1 MGGGLLQLVAM
12 GAQDAYL
19 SGNPQITFWKGLFKR
34 HTNFAMEAFRI
45 NFTGQPN
52 WGTKQSCIVNRNAD
66 LLYSTYLEV
75 VLPSYHP
82 TSNPTAVYNNDQF
95 HLGYNLLKYAE
106 LEIGGQLIDRQYG
119 EWLFIWDTLTNST
132 EKSLV
137 GQQLLSGAGRNSAL
151 YYSGVTVA
159 NTPTS
164 TVFTIGTPTS
174 GSNEVVLTHST
185 AANLIT
191 TGFSVGQVVS
201 VSATAGSGGVS
212 GATNYAGTWVIT
224 AIGTYSITILISYLA
239 LSSTAT
245 TGMTGTIT
253 ALASSTTTAAVT
265 SLANSG
271 PTEPIYS
278 STTQQID
285 VGAGVLNNGGAGSTV
300 ASSLSTQ
307 TCSPGQIMAFGASA
321 SCTAP
326 TGSSQGHPNVIYVPL
341 NFFYARNPGA
351 ALPLIALQYHEVKI
365 NLLWNDA
372 ATISGDYKNVP
383 VPAQPSQ
390 AAIYVDYIYLDV
402 EERRRMAQESHE
414 YLIEQVQYNED
425 KGISVMNSR
434 IDLTFNHPVKELVW
448 VVQPTCY
455 RSCKVPVATTASGV
469 RYNAGAGASMNVNRL
484 TPFTYDQNAV
494 YKQRLQ
500 INGQDRFD
508 GRYGDYF
515 NKVQPFQHHSGST
528 STEYMNGQVISS
540 TASTTP
546 TTLSPAS
553 TITYTTKFGPG
564 TLHMLPQNG
573 MYCYSFALKP
583 EEHQPSGTCN
593 FSRIDTAT
601 LVLEMSADVNVNAQT
616 DQTWDVRVY
625 ALNYNI
631 LRIMSGMAGLAYSN

>member
-52 WGTKQSCIVNRNAD
+52 WGTKQSCVVNRNAD

-75 VLPSYHP
+75 VLPSFNP
-82 TSNPTAVYNNDQF
+82 TTNPTAVYNNDQF

-119 EWLFIWDTLTNST
+119 EWLYLWDTLTNAT

-151 YYSGVTVA
+151 YYNSVTTAINMVSCGA
-159 NTPTS
+159 LS
-164 TVFTIGTPTS
+164 T
-174 GSNEVVLTHST
+174 GSL
-185 AANLIT
+185 AIT
-191 TGFSVGQVVS
+191 
-201 VSATAGSGGVS
+201 
-212 GATNYAGTWVIT
+212 GATNAFTGIAVGQKVTLAGFTTITAVNGTWSVT
-224 AIGTYSITILISYLA
+224 SNTGTILTVLT
-239 LSSTAT
+239 STASGSPAT
-245 TGMTGTIT
+245 TGTVTVTPVTAVPSVVTNTNTGP
-253 ALASSTTTAAVT
+253 SV
-265 SLANSG
+265 
-271 PTEPIYS
+271 PIYS
-278 STTQQID
+278 TSTQQID
-285 VGAGVLNNGGAGSTV
+285 VGAGVTNNLAYGSTV
-300 ASSLSTQ
+300 ASSASTQ
-307 TCSPGQIMAFGASA
+307 TCSPGQIVAFGASA

-326 TGSSQGHPNVIYVPL
+326 TGSSSGHPNVIYVPL
-341 NFFYARNPGA
+341 NFFYSRNPGA

-390 AAIYVDYIYLDV
+390 ASIYVDYIYLDV

-425 KGISVMNSR
+425 KGLSVMNSR

-455 RSCKVPVATTASGV
+455 RSCKVPVATTANGV
-469 RYNAGAGASMNVNRL
+469 RYSVTNQTTNASMNVNRL
-484 TPFTYDQNAV
+484 TPLTYDQNAV

-515 NKVQPFQHHSGST
+515 NKVQPYQHHTGST
-528 STEYMNGQVISS
+528 ATEFANLQVIGSQATS
-540 TASTTP
+540 GTIGTAT
-546 TTLSPAS
+546 A
-553 TITYTTKFGPG
+553 TYATVFGG
-564 TLHMLPQNG
+564 GSVHVLPQNG
-573 MYCYSFALKP
+573 IYCYSFALKP

-601 LVLEMSADVNVNAQT
+601 LVLEMSADVIVNAQT